1 MKTQDY
7 NKASRANG
15 MFRLVPLA
23 SITITVVFLAV
34 AVPQTTAAKC
44 PDEPGVICL
53 DLRFEF
59 PADQQPVAGRNIVV
73 TARWFN
79 ERTGIPVVDE
89 E

>member
-7 NKASRANG
+7 NKVSRVNG
-15 MFRLVPLA
+15 LFRFVPLA
-23 SITITVVFLAV
+23 SITIAAVILAV
-34 AVPQTTAAKC
+34 AFPQTTAAKY

-59 PADQQPVAGRNIVV
+59 PADQQHVAGRNIVV